1 MSKKEKKISLAD
13 LGVEETDDTEVKKEE
28 KKTKATPKSVSID
41 AGEVEV
47 IKGEPEPVEEKK
59 EETHHVVHPT
69 GDGKEEYSEAIDIKD
84 IAKNPP
90 KKKVDPIR
98 KNLDNLYELADKGI
112 ERTKKE
118 MNAPGGRINEAKEAY
133 ITTKYA
139 QLEKR
144 AKSSKTVREHI
155 KKINEMMDTD
165 PRFDD
170 ATEFERKGYILFQVA
185 KDTKSG
191 VDNDYFGIE
200 ETKVNTRPR
209 GSRDAEKAIDSI
221 TTKDDDDLS
230 LDDDIV
236 TIGTNKGPSSVMP
249 DISINDPDDVEED
262 TTMSSSS
269 TDTSSTKT
277 QVDDD
282 DSLVLTD
289 EDDTIEDLTGIDEL
303 SEEEVKEIIKEYRDD
318 LVEKLQLEKSDDL
331 EGFTVSTKPI
341 KLNRALVVTSESRKS
356 NITLTWPLQYSGK
369 NIEMNTFS
377 GEEIIN
383 LNPNTTSFETVAGL
397 KKIFATI
404 YRHITNANKPSF
416 EIWLRQISD
425 FDIDGLLFAIHAVN
439 FKDTNYITYECPNP
453 KCKKLFLE
461 KKDIMDMVVF
471 PNDKVKERFHKIQAS
486 EAVDSQFYKSHP
498 RVINDRYA
506 VGFISASIYSNLFE
520 PASLSD
526 EFANK
531 YRSIV
536 SILPNIDTI
545 YLIDKASKTLS
556 PIDFDNDKDKDNSLS
571 KATMRK
577 VRGIETVFKTFTPDE
592 RAIVSTEAAKIATK
606 FAQDKIT
613 YAIPETK
620 CPTCGE
626 IIPARPS
633 NPLNI
638 LFTRAQ
644 LPTAA
649 AYIPE

>member
-1 MSKKEKKISLAD
+1 MSKKEKISLAD
-13 LGVEETDDTEVKKEE
+13 LGVEESNDTTSIDNE
-28 KKTKATPKSVSID
+28 KKDENPSTVSID

-47 IKGEPEPVEEKK
+47 IKGDPVVEKEVK
-59 EETHHVVHPT
+59 KDKPKIAHPT
-69 GDGKEEYSEAIDIKD
+69 GDGKEEYSEAIDIAA

-98 KNLDNLYELADKGI
+98 KNLDNLYELADQGI

-144 AKSSKTVREHI
+144 AKNSKTVREHI

-185 KDTKSG
+185 KDTKAG

-200 ETKVNTRPR
+200 EGKVNSRPR

-221 TTKDDDDLS
+221 TSKDDDDLS

-236 TIGTNKGPSSVMP
+236 TIGTNKSSSSVLP
-249 DISINDPDDVEED
+249 DISINDPDDTKED
-262 TTMSSSS
+262 EDDNTSS
-269 TDTSSTKT
+269 TTTSSTKKE
-277 QVDDD
+277 VNDD
-282 DSLVLTD
+282 DSLELV
-289 EDDTIEDLTGIDEL
+289 DDTDDEILTGVDEL

-318 LVEKLQLEKSDDL
+318 LVEKLQLEKSNDL
-331 EGFTVSTKPI
+331 EGFTVSTKPV
-341 KLNRALVVTSESRKS
+341 KLNRALVVNSESRKS

-369 NIEMNTFS
+369 NIEMSTFS

-383 LNPNTTSFETVAGL
+383 LNPQTTSFETVAGL

-404 YRHITNANKPSF
+404 YRHIVNANKPSF
-416 EIWLRQISD
+416 EVWLRQISD

-471 PNDKVKERFHKIQAS
+471 PNDKVKERFEKIRAS

-498 RVINDRYA
+498 RIINDKYA

-526 EFANK
+526 EFAAK

-536 SILPNIDTI
+536 SLLPNIDTI

-556 PIDFDNDKDKDNSLS
+556 PIDFDNDKEKENSLS
-571 KATMRK
+571 KSTMRK

-606 FAQDKIT
+606 FAQNKIT
-613 YAIPETK
+613 YAIPATK

-626 IIPARPS
+626 HIPARPS

>member
-1 MSKKEKKISLAD
+1 MS
-13 LGVEETDDTEVKKEE
+13 
-28 KKTKATPKSVSID
+28 
-41 AGEVEV
+41 
-47 IKGEPEPVEEKK
+47 
-59 EETHHVVHPT
+59 
-69 GDGKEEYSEAIDIKD
+69 
-84 IAKNPP
+84 
-90 KKKVDPIR
+90 
-98 KNLDNLYELADKGI
+98 
-112 ERTKKE
+112 
-118 MNAPGGRINEAKEAY
+118 
-133 ITTKYA
+133 
-139 QLEKR
+139 
-144 AKSSKTVREHI
+144 
-155 KKINEMMDTD
+155 
-165 PRFDD
+165 
-170 ATEFERKGYILFQVA
+170 
-185 KDTKSG
+185 
-191 VDNDYFGIE
+191 
-200 ETKVNTRPR
+200 
-209 GSRDAEKAIDSI
+209 
-221 TTKDDDDLS
+221 
-230 LDDDIV
+230 
-236 TIGTNKGPSSVMP
+236 
-249 DISINDPDDVEED
+249 
-262 TTMSSSS
+262 
-269 TDTSSTKT
+269 
-277 QVDDD
+277 
-282 DSLVLTD
+282 
-289 EDDTIEDLTGIDEL
+289 
-303 SEEEVKEIIKEYRDD
+303 
-318 LVEKLQLEKSDDL
+318 
-331 EGFTVSTKPI
+331 
-341 KLNRALVVTSESRKS
+341 
-356 NITLTWPLQYSGK
+356 
-369 NIEMNTFS
+369 TFS

-383 LNPNTTSFETVAGL
+383 LNPQTTSFETVAGL

-416 EIWLRQISD
+416 EVWLRQISD

-471 PNDKVKERFHKIQAS
+471 PNDKVKERFYKIQAS